1 MNLTM
6 DSNLKKLKPYPFE
19 KLRELFS
26 QVNTNQELKNINLS
40 IGEPKSPTPEFIKQ
54 ALANKLDTLA
64 NYPKTKGE
72 PFLRESIAKWLYQR
86 FSLPPNSINPDQH
99 ILPVNGT
106 REALFAIA
114 QTIINDNGHTKVLT
128 PNPFYQI
135 YEGAAYLADAE
146 PLYIDF
152 RVVNGDV
159 PALNEI
165 SENTWKDTQL
175 IYICTP
181 SNPTGEILPQ
191 QCLVKLIQLAH
202 KYDFIIAS
210 DECYSEIYLDENNP
224 PQGLLQAA
232 IAYGD
237 EKYQRCLSFYSLSKR
252 SNSPGLRS
260 GFVAG
265 DTNIIT
271 EFLKYRTY
279 HGCAMPL
286 ATQYASAAAWNDE
299 SHVQKNR
306 LIYQQSFTLALQELS
321 PCCDV
326 ELPQAGFYLW
336 LPTPIDDEE
345 FALGLYSQQ
354 NVTVL
359 PGKYLARSVKNHNP
373 GANRVRIALV
383 ATPDECQTAANRI
396 TTYIKSIS

>member
-1 MNLTM
+1 M
-6 DSNLKKLKPYPFE
+6 DAKLKKLQPYPFE
-19 KLRELFS
+19 KLRALFS
-26 QVNTNQELKNINLS
+26 KAGVSQELTNINLS
-40 IGEPKSPTPEFIKQ
+40 IGEPKSPTPDFIKQ
-54 ALANKLDTLA
+54 ALADKLDTLA

-72 PFLRESIAKWLYQR
+72 PFLRESISHWLCRR
-86 FSLPPNSINPDQH
+86 FSLPTNSINPDQH

-114 QTIINDNGHTKVLT
+114 QTIVNDDGTAKVLL

-135 YEGAAYLADAE
+135 YEGAAYLAGAE
-146 PLYIDF
+146 PVYVDLSVIK
-152 RVVNGDV
+152 GDV
-159 PALNEI
+159 PGLSAINNDI
-165 SENTWKDTQL
+165 WQQTQL

-181 SNPTGEILPQ
+181 SNPTGDVIPQ
-191 QCLVKLIQLAH
+191 ACMQKLIELAH
-202 KYDFIIAS
+202 KFDFIIAS
-210 DECYSEIYLDENNP
+210 DECYSEIYINENQA

-232 IAYGD
+232 LANGD
-237 EKYQRCLSFYSLSKR
+237 DQYQRCLAFYSLSKR

-265 DTNIIT
+265 DASIIA
-271 EFLKYRTY
+271 EFLRYRTY

-286 ATQYASAAAWNDE
+286 STQYASAAAWDDE
-299 SHVQKNR
+299 LHVQENR
-306 LIYQQSFTLALQELS
+306 RRYQQSFTYAIEALS
-321 PCCDV
+321 PHTQV
-326 ELPQAGFYLW
+326 ELPEAGFYLW
-336 LPTPIDDEE
+336 LPTPIDDEQ

-359 PGKYLARSVKNHNP
+359 PGKYLARTVNNHNP

-383 ATPDECQTAANRI
+383 ATPEECQTAANRI

>member
-1 MNLTM
+1 M
-6 DSNLKKLKPYPFE
+6 DRNLKKLKPYPFE
-19 KLRELFS
+19 KLRTLFS
-26 QVNTNQELKNINLS
+26 QATTNKEITNINLS
-40 IGEPKSPTPEFIKQ
+40 IGEPKNPTPNFIKQ
-54 ALANKLDTLA
+54 ALTHKLDTLA

-72 PFLRESIAKWLYQR
+72 PFLREAIASWLCKR

-114 QTIINDNGHTKVLT
+114 QTVINDNGRAKVLT

-135 YEGAAYLADAE
+135 YEGAAFLAGAE
-146 PLYIDF
+146 PIYIDF
-152 RVVNGDV
+152 SVVDDDV
-159 PALNEI
+159 PGLNIVTE
-165 SENTWKDTQL
+165 ETWKDTQL

-181 SNPTGEILPQ
+181 SNPTGEIIPQ
-191 QCLVKLIQLAH
+191 ICLQKLLELAH

-232 IAYGD
+232 LANGD
-237 EKYQRCLSFYSLSKR
+237 EQYQRCVAFYSLSKR

-265 DTNIIT
+265 DSNVIA

-286 ATQYASAAAWNDE
+286 ATQHASAAAWDDE
-299 SHVQKNR
+299 VHVQENR
-306 LIYQQSFTLALQELS
+306 LSYQQSFKLALQELS
-321 PCCDV
+321 PHTHV
-326 ELPQAGFYLW
+326 EQPQAGFYLW
-336 LPTPIDDEE
+336 LPTPIDDEQ

-359 PGKYLARSVKNHNP
+359 PGKYLARAVNNHNP

-383 ATPDECQTAANRI
+383 ATPEECQSAANRI

>member
-1 MNLTM
+1 MDTNL
-6 DSNLKKLKPYPFE
+6 NKLQPYPFE
-19 KLRELFS
+19 KLRDLFS
-26 QVNTNQELKNINLS
+26 AANINQDLANINLS
-40 IGEPKSPTPEFIKQ
+40 IGEPKSPTPSFIKQ
-54 ALANKLDTLA
+54 AMADNLNTLA

-72 PFLRESIAKWLYQR
+72 AFLRESIANWLCNR
-86 FSLPPNSINPDQH
+86 FSLPTNSIDPEQH

-114 QTIINDNGHTKVLT
+114 QTIINDDGSAKVLL

-135 YEGAAYLADAE
+135 YEGAAYLAGAE
-146 PLYIDF
+146 PVYIDF
-152 RVVNGDV
+152 SVMDGNIPG
-159 PALNEI
+159 LNAI
-165 SENTWKDTQL
+165 QDDTWRHTQL

-181 SNPTGEILPQ
+181 SNPTGETIPL
-191 QCLVKLIQLAH
+191 QCMQNLIELAH
-202 KYDFIIAS
+202 KFDFIIAS
-210 DECYSEIYLDENNP
+210 DECYSEIYTDESNA

-232 IAYGD
+232 LANGD
-237 EKYQRCLSFYSLSKR
+237 HQYQRCLAFYSLSKR

-265 DTNIIT
+265 DASIIT

-286 ATQYASAAAWNDE
+286 STQHASAAAWNDE
-299 SHVQKNR
+299 SHVQENR
-306 LIYQQSFTLALQELS
+306 RRYQQSFALTIKELS
-321 PCCDV
+321 PHTDV
-326 ELPQAGFYLW
+326 ERPQAGFYLW
-336 LPTPIDDEE
+336 LPTPIDDEQ

-359 PGKYLARSVKNHNP
+359 PGKYLARSVNKQNP

-383 ATPDECQTAANRI
+383 ATPEECLTAANRI